1 MAMIANS
8 SYKPEHPLT
17 ARAVVLD
24 FLSNR
29 APREIS
35 AREVV
40 AAGAV
45 FGFSAQNLRMAL
57 MRLVEQGVAV
67 NSGRGRY
74 RLGAPGEAMRVEVR
88 KWKRVGDLVRPWAG
102 GWVGVYGAGIARS
115 DRAAIRRHEQALR
128 LRGFREFGSG
138 LWIRPANLRDSVAEL
153 RAHLVALG
161 LHRDAI
167 VIGLSDFD
175 EAAGARATNL
185 WDTTALERA
194 YGALLSALDASQARV
209 ARMPLETAA
218 AETLLLG
225 REVIRRINLDPLL
238 PEELMPQRPL
248 HDLVRA
254 MIGYDEIGREI
265 WRRFMREIESR
276 D

>member
-8 SYKPEHPLT
+8 GYKPERALT
-17 ARAVVLD
+17 ARAIVLD

-35 AREVV
+35 ARAVV

-57 MRLVEQGVAV
+57 MRLVDQGVAV

-74 RLGAPGEAMRVEVR
+74 RLGTPGEAMRIEVR
-88 KWKRVGDLVRPWAG
+88 KWKRVADLVRPWPG
-102 GWVGVYGAGIARS
+102 GWVGVYGAEIARS

-128 LRGFREFGSG
+128 LRGFREFRSG

-153 RAHLVALG
+153 RAHLAALG
-161 LHRDAI
+161 LHRDAL
-167 VIGLSDFD
+167 VIGLSDLD
-175 EAAGARATNL
+175 EAAAARASGL
-185 WDTTALERA
+185 WDTAALERA
-194 YGALLSALDASQARV
+194 YGALRSALDASQARV
-209 ARMPLETAA
+209 ARLTLEAAA

-225 REVIRRINLDPLL
+225 REVIRHINLDPLL

-248 HDLVRA
+248 HELVRA
-254 MIGYDEIGREI
+254 MIGYDEIGRGI